1 MRRRSVHGVL
11 MRLCLLVALGL
22 GLFWAPAA
30 HARYAHRLFYET
42 PRTQGM
48 GGAVVAVADD
58 HQALFANPAGLC
70 QITDKG
76 YAVVNAHGEMNQDFR
91 RVENRTDGL
100 SDADTPESRAANNA
114 KLSDVMGQQA
124 RLVAGNLAYYL
135 GGQGGH
141 GFAGAFLYQA
151 MTEIGVVRPTSPRI
165 QVRGDID
172 SVLLGSVARPLR
184 GGKRNLFN
192 DIAYGWWGATMK
204 FLSRRSLD
212 REYDARDFAR
222 LSESDLRD
230 AQRKG
235 ATADFDAGTFWRLK
249 NDWDT
254 TLGLAVANI
263 FESEI
268 DPSIGRLRR
277 EWALGATI
285 KPLSGPPERKRKLL
299 LAADLWDVTGTDGTF
314 FSRLRLGAEA
324 LLYPWLKVRG
334 GLRGGYPTAGF
345 TAEFREARL
354 DVATYSDE
362 RGPRP
367 GDRED
372 RRYSLSFGFEF

>member
-1 MRRRSVHGVL
+1 MS
-11 MRLCLLVALGL
+11 GL
-22 GLFWAPAA
+22 SAA
-30 HARYAHRLFYET
+30 EARYAHRLFYET

-70 QITDKG
+70 QVNDKG

-91 RVENRTDGL
+91 RVKNRTDGL

-135 GGQGGH
+135 GGRDGH

-151 MTEIGVVRPTSPRI
+151 VTEIGVIRPTSPRL

-172 SVLLGSVARPLR
+172 SVLLGSVARPIT

-192 DIAYGWWGATMK
+192 DIAHGWWGATMK

-212 REYDARDFAR
+212 REYDARDFAQ
-222 LSESDLRD
+222 LSESDLR
-230 AQRKG
+230 AEQRKG

-254 TLGLAVANI
+254 TLGLSVSNLL
-263 FESEI
+263 ESEV

-277 EWALGATI
+277 EWAVGATI

-299 LAADLWDVTGTDGTF
+299 LAADLWDIAGTDGTF

-324 LLYPWLKVRG
+324 LVVPWLKVRTG
-334 GLRGGYPTAGF
+334 VRGGYPTAGF

-354 DVATYSDE
+354 DFATYSE
-362 RGPRP
+362 ELGPRP